1 MNSLKPD
8 PGPAPLLV
16 EYIEVHQEILD
27 AVAIPSF
34 IIDTVF
40 NIVFINKAMKHFIG
54 GSNDLQN
61 TKCYQFFHQSDS
73 PPGNCPLASPLNIG
87 KTEHVESYL
96 PLPGKH
102 LLVNISPLVYK
113 GEFIG
118 FLHSGADIS
127 EIKKSEEDHR
137 ELIDI
142 YSQALNEM
150 KIREQKAQTGREAFF
165 NMLEDINESYK
176 ELEDLFIKLIR
187 VMINSLD
194 AKSPWTKGHSER
206 VSLYAEQI
214 AQEMLFESDEI
225 KNIRLAGLL
234 HDIGKIGTFDYLL
247 DKPGKLTPEEFEI
260 VKRHPAQ
267 GAAILIEIKQ
277 LHDIIPLVKYHH
289 EKIDG
294 TGYPYRLKGDEIPIG
309 ARILHVADSY
319 DSMTSD
325 RPYRP
330 APSIEYALSELDKH
344 KGTQFDPRVVE
355 AFLKVLEGQKKLF
368 TVSLK

>member
-1 MNSLKPD
+1 MNSSKPD
-8 PGPAPLLV
+8 PETSSLLE
-16 EYIEVHQEILD
+16 EYIKTHQEILD
-27 AVAIPSF
+27 AVPVPSF
-34 IIDTVF
+34 IIDTGF
-40 NIVFINKAMKHFIG
+40 RIAFINNAMKDIIG
-54 GSNDLQN
+54 NDPEHG
-61 TKCYQFFHQSDS
+61 KCYQFFCKSES
-73 PPGNCPLASPLNIG
+73 PPGNCPLINPLNIG
-87 KTEHVESYL
+87 KTEQLVSYL
-96 PLPGKH
+96 PFPERH
-102 LLVNISPLVYK
+102 MLVNVSPLIYK
-113 GEFIG
+113 GVLVG
-118 FLHSGADIS
+118 FLHSGVDIS
-127 EIKKSEEDHR
+127 EIKKSEEDSR
-137 ELIDI
+137 EIIDI
-142 YSQALNEM
+142 YAQAINEM
-150 KIREQKAQTGREAFF
+150 KVREKKAQTGREAFF

-206 VSLYAEQI
+206 VSLYAEKI
-214 AQEMLFESDEI
+214 AQEMNFETDEI

-260 VKRHPAQ
+260 VKKHPAQ

-277 LHDIIPLVKYHH
+277 LNDIIPMVKYHH

-294 TGYPYRLKGDEIPIG
+294 TGYPFRLKGEEIPIG

-330 APSIEYALSELDKH
+330 APSLEYALSELHKH

-368 TVSLK
+368 TISLK